1 VISQLAISHTLES
14 LGMAVSEVGWGQLN
28 KAAIADQDLLLIGF
42 SAAEIDS
49 GVAMDRIARLQ
60 KTAVPGN
67 LLILLSSSDATVHEK
82 FQALTL
88 APCISKPVTL
98 AVLKRTLEKIFSNPS
113 TLSGAIEYGSYSTPT
128 FKGKRFIIADD
139 NPINLQLISA
149 ILSMTG
155 ADIVEAENGVGVIN
169 AYREQ
174 RPDLVIID
182 VHMPVMDG
190 GEATSR
196 IRQMERQEYAGSH
209 TPIIALSADIIPEHR
224 NALLAAG
231 ADLYLTKPIDDS
243 KLWQAIDNLVN
254 ANSPAS
260 AIPEAYAA
268 ETVVKADAT
277 GTLPVHDPQEALR
290 ITGGRE
296 ELAME
301 MFRKFM
307 DDLPQQM
314 ALLEKHRENHDW
326 PALGE
331 VAHRLHGA
339 CAVCGVPALKAAVSE
354 LELAAGEAD
363 VDNIATRMQRVRTR
377 CQQLYTLELSVD
389 ERWQFSTDGG

>member
-1 VISQLAISHTLES
+1 
-14 LGMAVSEVGWGQLN
+14 
-28 KAAIADQDLLLIGF
+28 
-42 SAAEIDS
+42 
-49 GVAMDRIARLQ
+49 
-60 KTAVPGN
+60 
-67 LLILLSSSDATVHEK
+67 
-82 FQALTL
+82 
-88 APCISKPVTL
+88 VTL
-98 AVLKRTLEKIFSNPS
+98 AVLKRTLEQIFTNPS
-113 TLSGAIEYGSYSTPT
+113 TPSGAIEYGTSSTPS

-224 NALLAAG
+224 DALLAAG

-243 KLWQAIDNLVN
+243 KFWQAIDNLVN

-260 AIPEAYAA
+260 TIPQAYAA
-268 ETVVKADAT
+268 EEVVRADAA

-354 LELAAGEAD
+354 LELAAGKAD